1 MLLYTAHAREA
12 HAGQASVAQETGLE
26 RRLGF
31 APLFC
36 TLLDPG
42 SLADTWFRAYAASPS
57 YVQVV
62 DVYEVDDAAAAP
74 MDVVT
79 WCDECLGRGEA
90 DHEALSRALAP
101 SDATCVDYLLDPSA
115 VPRRTWRF
123 DVLDILNGRLDGLGL
138 GGEDRER
145 AARSMAAVR
154 AFPRRPD
161 VSLASSLGGGY
172 DSITLEVWYRLMLTA
187 SFMPLVWSHV
197 TGKALPGE
205 LLALDPGVLAATPG
219 FAQAQA
225 DVAAWDRSI
234 GSGESFGHERFAV
247 MRASFL
253 RALDELAAQVV
264 AGRARR
270 AGVSRNDA
278 CICGSGLKFKRCCS
292 RKSLDELAASC
303 HKVKK

>member
-12 HAGQASVAQETGLE
+12 HSGQVSVAQATGLE
-26 RRLGF
+26 RRLGY

-36 TLLDPG
+36 TLLDPD

-62 DVYEVDDAAAAP
+62 DVYEVDDAAATP

-79 WCDECLGRGEA
+79 WCDECLERGEV
-90 DHEALSRALAP
+90 DPEALSRALAP
-101 SDATCVDYLLDPSA
+101 SDATCTDYLLDPA
-115 VPRRTWRF
+115 AAPHRTWRF

-138 GGEDRER
+138 GDADRER
-145 AARSMAAVR
+145 VARSMAAVR

-187 SFMPLVWSHV
+187 SLIPLVWSQV
-197 TGKALPGE
+197 TGRALPGE
-205 LLALDPGVLAATPG
+205 LLALDPGVLASTPD

-225 DVAAWDRSI
+225 NVAAWDLSV
-234 GSGESFGHERFAV
+234 GSGESFGHERFAA
-247 MRASFL
+247 MRAGFL
-253 RALDELAAQVV
+253 RALDEVAAQIV

-278 CICGSGLKFKRCCS
+278 CICGSGLKFKKCCS
-292 RKSLDELAASC
+292 RKGIDELVASC
-303 HKVKK
+303 NK

>member
-12 HAGQASVAQETGLE
+12 QAGQASVAQATGLE
-26 RRLGF
+26 RRLGY

-36 TLLDPG
+36 TLLDPD

-62 DVYEVDDAAAAP
+62 DVYEVDDEAATP

-79 WCDECLGRGEA
+79 WCDECMGQGEA
-90 DHEALSRALAP
+90 DPEALSRALAP
-101 SDATCVDYLLDPSA
+101 SDATCVDYLIDPA
-115 VPRRTWRF
+115 AAPHRAWRF

-138 GGEDRER
+138 DDADRDR
-145 AARSMAAVR
+145 VARSMAAVR
-154 AFPRRPD
+154 AFPHRPD
-161 VSLASSLGGGY
+161 VSLTSSLGGGY
-172 DSITLEVWYRLMLTA
+172 GSITLELWYRLMLTA
-187 SFMPLVWSHV
+187 SFIPLVWSQV
-197 TGKALPGE
+197 TGRALPGE

-219 FAQAQA
+219 FAQAQKS
-225 DVAAWDRSI
+225 VAAWDLSI
-234 GSGESFGHERFAV
+234 GSGTPFGHERFAA

-253 RALDELAAQVV
+253 RALDEVAAQVV

-278 CICGSGLKFKRCCS
+278 CFCGSGLNFKRCCL
-292 RKSLDELAASC
+292 RKGLDELVASC
-303 HKVKK
+303 NKE